1 MFDMNDDKLS
11 AEDKAYILQRVSQSF
26 PDDANL
32 DFASTLNAK
41 DGLDAVYN
49 LTVAEIKL
57 LEQMESYTE
66 KRCQLDIDYAEKLA
80 RLHEKMPVTDPDP
93 HLSRSSIEK
102 VGF

>member
-1 MFDMNDDKLS
+1 MNDDKLS

-57 LEQMESYTE
+57 LEQMER
-66 KRCQLDIDYAEKLA
+66 RCQLDIDYAEKLA

>member
-1 MFDMNDDKLS
+1 MFDLNDEKLS
-11 AEDKAYILQRVSQSF
+11 AEDRALLHRVSQGFF
-26 PDDANL
+26 PDDASL
-32 DFASTLNAK
+32 DFASTLNGK

-57 LEQMESYTE
+57 LEQMENYTE

-80 RLHEKMPVTDPDP
+80 RLHEKMPVTDSDP

-102 VGF
+102 VSF